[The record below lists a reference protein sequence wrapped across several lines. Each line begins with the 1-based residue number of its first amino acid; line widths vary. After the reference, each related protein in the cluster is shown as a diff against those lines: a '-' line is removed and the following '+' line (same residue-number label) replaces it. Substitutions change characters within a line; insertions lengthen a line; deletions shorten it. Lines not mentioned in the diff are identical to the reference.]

1 MGRFI
6 AWVQTA
12 CSGAGFD
19 SKRKPTLATV
29 AWGEDQMHSEGFLDG
44 ILMEGCW

>member
-1 MGRFI
+1 MGRSI